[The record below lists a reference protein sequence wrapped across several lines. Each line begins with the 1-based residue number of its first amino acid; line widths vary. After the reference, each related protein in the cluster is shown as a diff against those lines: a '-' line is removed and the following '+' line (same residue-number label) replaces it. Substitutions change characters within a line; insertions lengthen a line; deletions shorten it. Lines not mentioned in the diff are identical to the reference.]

1 MIERPENIA
10 RVTER
15 VRRYL
20 HVDDGDSIKVAHRA
34 CKDFDDDTIEEA
46 LAYIDE
52 LLAGHPRRQGPEA
65 TAKQPAKAMPE
76 PTRLPP
82 DQHLTAGVRVRILGR
97 AYEHIPVEYWK
108 GFARWIAEGSLGERI
123 RAAGDGVKDWYQVT
137 MLSDEGLGSKR
148 IKIVCS
154 YDRSAGELVIY
165 HTNPDMVGYGNVVH
179 K

>member
-1 MIERPENIA
+1 VIKEPENIA

-52 LLAGHPRRQGPEA
+52 LLADHPRRLGGKA
-65 TAKQPAKAMPE
+65 PAKTPKKVVPE
-76 PTRLPP
+76 PTEPP
-82 DQHLTAGVRVRILGR
+82 DQHFNAGVRVRILGR
-97 AYEHIPVEYWK
+97 AYLHLPPDYWK
-108 GFARWIAEGSLGERI
+108 GFARWITEGSLGERI
-123 RAAGDGVKDWYQVT
+123 RAAGDGLKSWYQVT
-137 MLSDEGLGSKR
+137 MVSDEGLGSKR

-154 YDRSAGELVIY
+154 YDERAGELVIY
-165 HTNPDMVGYGNVVH
+165 HASPDMANYGSFVD